1 MLIARGCFISPAHI
15 FRFFALRIRI
25 FHTGTDWLH
34 ILMHLFVL
42 ILAILLFR
50 CIILNLNDLF
60 GLFLRF
66 LVEFV
71 GSELLFPDLTTKTTV
86 FMVQVQASVFCFQ
99 RIFLLN
105 WNYFAALCIFFAN
118 IGFLENFTVIL
129 RRKWQFNVIIIVLL
143 SFFSKWIKGSKI
155 GENFIINTVFGLS
168 GIIHLC
174 LKGLNL
180 FPFMGS

>member
-1 MLIARGCFISPAHI
+1 
-15 FRFFALRIRI
+15 
-25 FHTGTDWLH
+25 
-34 ILMHLFVL
+34 MHLFVL

-105 WNYFAALCIFFAN
+105 
-118 IGFLENFTVIL
+118 
-129 RRKWQFNVIIIVLL
+129 
-143 SFFSKWIKGSKI
+143 
-155 GENFIINTVFGLS
+155 
-168 GIIHLC
+168 
-174 LKGLNL
+174 
-180 FPFMGS
+180 